1 MKKEGQALLRKWYIY
16 RCAKITA
23 FKFGAAIKSNDN
35 QPPKSLVKAIHNSE
49 SVTFTTATTRSKSLI
64 KTCVSN
70 YGHVYALT
78 ANLICFL
85 KFSIQHETKAK

>member
-1 MKKEGQALLRKWYIY
+1 M
-16 RCAKITA
+16 A
-23 FKFGAAIKSNDN
+23 FKFGAAIRSNDN
-35 QPPKSLVKAIHNSE
+35 QPPKSLVKAIHNS
-49 SVTFTTATTRSKSLI
+49 FTTATTRSKSLI

-85 KFSIQHETKAK
+85 KFSIQHETKAKWKNNKTMLSRHLNFDVNPKLAGRL